1 MLLGDG
7 LMSTDW
13 TIRFAHD
20 IEGMNKNPR
29 NGRNPRL
36 KAIFAAV
43 GSSSGTYRSS
53 VRKIRTFKLLY
64 AWPQAGRSSLRR
76 G

>member
-20 IEGMNKNPR
+20 IEGMNKNPAT
-29 NGRNPRL
+29 GGTRL
-36 KAIFAAV
+36 KAISAAA
-43 GSSSGTYRSS
+43 GSSSGMRPSS

-64 AWPQAGRSSLRR
+64 AWPRAGRSSLQR

>member
-29 NGRNPRL
+29 NGRNP
-36 KAIFAAV
+36 FE
-43 GSSSGTYRSS
+43 G
-53 VRKIRTFKLLY
+53 TFKLLY
-64 AWPQAGRSSLRR
+64 VWPRAGQLSLRR